1 MLFDYSELLD
11 LMEEKGITRR
21 YICRKLDISYN
32 TFSNKINGQTYF
44 TTLEMKIISKILK
57 IKKTDIG
64 RYFLTEN

>member
-21 YICRKLDISYN
+21 YICRKLNISYN

-44 TTLEMKIISKILK
+44 TTPEMKTISKILK
-57 IKKTDIG
+57 IKQTDIG